1 MGQQLII
8 NKNQLQMKKQML
20 KAYQKPEV
28 RVVSLEQERY
38 LMIGFTFENYAKQN
52 GFVESETDENT
63 NYGNMWKEED
73 EL

>member
-1 MGQQLII
+1 
-8 NKNQLQMKKQML
+8 
-20 KAYQKPEV
+20 
-28 RVVSLEQERY
+28 
-38 LMIGFTFENYAKQN
+38 MIGFTFENYAKQN

>member
-1 MGQQLII
+1 
-8 NKNQLQMKKQML
+8 MKKQMM
-20 KAYQKPEV
+20 KVYQKPEV

-52 GFVESETDENT
+52 GFVESDEDS
-63 NYGNMWKEED
+63 NYGNVWKEED

>member
-1 MGQQLII
+1 
-8 NKNQLQMKKQML
+8 MKKQML
-20 KAYQKPEV
+20 KEYQKPEV

-52 GFVESETDENT
+52 DFVESETDENT
-63 NYGNMWKEED
+63 NYGNKWKEED